1 MISLNQ
7 ISVSFGSFELFSNI
21 SFLINKTDHIGLVG
35 KNGAG
40 KTTLL
45 RILAGIQKPDTGNTA
60 FPSDLKIGYLPQ
72 EMAVSDN
79 TTVWNETLLAYS
91 EILNLKNELEI
102 LNLEIQ
108 QRTDFDSPEYLKKVH
123 DITEKTERLHLL
135 GNHSIDAEIETTL
148 TGLGFERS
156 DFSRPTSEF
165 SCGWRMR
172 IELAKI
178 LLQQPQVLLLDEPTN
193 HLDIEAIQWFEDFL
207 KTYSGAVVLV
217 SHDKAFLDNVTHR
230 TIEISLG
237 KIYDYKVSY
246 SKFTELRR
254 ERREQQM
261 SAWRNQQKL
270 IETTEEFIERFRY
283 KATKAVQ
290 VQSRIKQLNKIERIE
305 IDDEDYS
312 SIHFRFPPALRSGN
326 VVVDIKNVSKSYGDK
341 KVLENID
348 LTVERGEKICFVGRN
363 GEGKTTLSRIIIGE
377 LSYEGMLR
385 IGHNVKIAYYAQNQ
399 VDLLNPEKTVFQTV
413 DDIAVGE
420 IRTRVRDLLGS
431 FLFGGET
438 IDKKVSVL
446 SGGEK
451 SRLCLACLLLQP
463 ANLLVL
469 DEPTNHLDMR
479 SKDIL
484 KQALRQ
490 FDGTVILVSHDRDF
504 LDGLVEKVYE
514 FRNKKVKENIGG
526 IYDFIRKKRVASLA
540 DLERKIPNKQQKIT
554 PPSVENKESY
564 EIKKE
569 KERELRRLQNA
580 VKKSEDQIARLESEI
595 ALSDAM
601 MANPDTF
608 TTIAHE
614 KFFADYRLLKS
625 KLEKEMECWEQHH
638 NELEKYIKKDKE
650 HY

>member
-7 ISVSFGSFELFSNI
+7 VSVSFGSFELFSNI
-21 SFLINKTDHIGLVG
+21 SFLINKTDRIGLVG

-91 EILNLKNELEI
+91 EILNLQNELEI

-135 GNHSIDAEIETTL
+135 GNHSINAEIETTL

-165 SCGWRMR
+165 SGGWRMR

-178 LLQQPQVLLLDEPTN
+178 LLQQPQALLLDEPTN

-348 LTVERGEKICFVGRN
+348 LIVERGEKICFVGRN

-377 LSYEGMLR
+377 LNYEGMLR
-385 IGHNVKIAYYAQNQ
+385 IGHNVNIAYYAQNQ
-399 VDLLNPEKTVFQTV
+399 ADLLNPEKTVFQTV

-490 FDGTVILVSHDRDF
+490 FEGTVILVSHDRDF

-526 IYDFIRKKRVASLA
+526 IYDFIRKKRIASLA
-540 DLERKIPNKQQKIT
+540 ELERKIPNKQQKTT

-564 EIKKE
+564 EVKKE

-608 TTIAHE
+608 NTIPHE

-625 KLEKEMECWEQHH
+625 KLEKEMECWEQQLT
-638 NELEKYIKKDKE
+638 ELEKYIKDKE

>member
-7 ISVSFGSFELFSNI
+7 VSVSFGSFELFSNI
-21 SFLINKTDHIGLVG
+21 SFLINKTDRIGLVG

-91 EILNLKNELEI
+91 EILNLKNEIEI

-165 SCGWRMR
+165 SGGWRMR

-178 LLQQPQVLLLDEPTN
+178 LLQQPQALLLDEPTN

-377 LSYEGMLR
+377 LNYEGMLR
-385 IGHNVKIAYYAQNQ
+385 IGHNVNIAYYAQNQ
-399 VDLLNPEKTVFQTV
+399 ADLLNPEKTVFQTV

-490 FDGTVILVSHDRDF
+490 FEGTVILVSHDRDF

-526 IYDFIRKKRVASLA
+526 IYDFIRKKRIASLA
-540 DLERKIPNKQQKIT
+540 DLERKIPNKQQKTT

-564 EIKKE
+564 EVKKE

-608 TTIAHE
+608 NTIPYE

-625 KLEKEMECWEQHH
+625 KLEKEMECWEQQLT
-638 NELEKYIKKDKE
+638 ELEKYIKNKE
-650 HY
+650 NY